1 MSSIGTF
8 EDLLASSL
16 THELHQIKQEYEA
29 KYIEIE
35 DQDVH
40 QIVKR
45 SDFPVMHIKQG
56 KKKRTCQNM
65 NGVLGGS
72 NAFNFLSFVAGV
84 ITLIVNVN
92 NNVNNNNNNLNG
104 VNGNANN
111 NQNNNANVNNNA
123 ANVILV
129 MPGRRKK
136 RENSCPN
143 ENLANV
149 LVQSIQDYH
158 DVVTLNSSQCKKE
171 FLCGATKSIFK
182 HFAST

>member
-16 THELHQIKQEYEA
+16 TLELHQIKQEYEA

-84 ITLIVNVN
+84 ITLVMSRKLVNIC
-92 NNVNNNNNNLNG
+92 L
-104 VNGNANN
+104 
-111 NQNNNANVNNNA
+111 
-123 ANVILV
+123 
-129 MPGRRKK
+129 
-136 RENSCPN
+136 
-143 ENLANV
+143 
-149 LVQSIQDYH
+149 H
-158 DVVTLNSSQCKKE
+158 SS
-171 FLCGATKSIFK
+171 
-182 HFAST
+182 